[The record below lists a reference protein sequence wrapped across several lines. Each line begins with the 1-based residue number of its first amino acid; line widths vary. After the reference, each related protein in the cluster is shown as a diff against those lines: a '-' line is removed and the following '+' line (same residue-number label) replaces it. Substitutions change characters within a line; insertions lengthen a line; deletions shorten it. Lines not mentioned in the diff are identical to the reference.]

1 MLHIVSKFFVVIL
14 LAGLVG
20 LIACRYNR
28 SGDSRVD
35 IEPWMPTTTIAD
47 LPLGRIFSSP
57 TIVEGV
63 AITSDSAGSFYREL
77 IVEDFSSHNA
87 LTIKLGFYDIYAT
100 LRPPMV
106 VAVDL
111 RGLSVVDSAGVR
123 MAGFLEADGSVSELG
138 TPDMASRH
146 LRFQGRYEVMRP
158 QLRTIGQITRR
169 DLGHLIR
176 IDSAYFYDGGSN
188 LFRGEQQLKELFS
201 NNSIQLYTST
211 YASFAGDILPT
222 GIFSISA
229 VVVEFKDKLQLKI
242 SDPYSIT
249 QRTGKPRA
257 NVDAAGI
264 DGTGDEAE
272 VVTFSAIVH
281 RR

>member
-1 MLHIVSKFFVVIL
+1 MPHIVSKFFVLTL
-14 LAGLVG
+14 LVGELVG
-20 LIACRYNR
+20 LVACRYNR
-28 SGDSRVD
+28 SSDPEID
-35 IEPWMPTTTIAD
+35 IQQWTPTTTIAD
-47 LPLGRIFSSP
+47 LPLGRVFSAP

-63 AITSDSAGSFYREL
+63 VITSDSAGSFYREL
-77 IVEDFSSHNA
+77 IVEDFSSHKA

-123 MAGFLEADGSVSELG
+123 MAGFLEDNGAVSELG
-138 TPDMASRH
+138 TPAMASRH

-158 QLRTIGQITRR
+158 LVRTIGQITRR

-201 NNSIQLYTST
+201 SNSIQLYTST
-211 YASFAGDILPT
+211 YASFAGDILPA

-249 QRTGKPRA
+249 QRT
-257 NVDAAGI
+257 DI
-264 DGTGDEAE
+264 L
-272 VVTFSAIVH
+272 
-281 RR
+281 